1 MFKWKNAENQSLS
14 ILCLGDRIT
23 PRICAKGIRM
33 RVDFDDGHGV
43 NLQGRGYNL

>member
-1 MFKWKNAENQSLS
+1 MQ
-14 ILCLGDRIT
+14 RINHKVFYAWVIELT

-33 RVDFDDGHGV
+33 RIDFDDGHGV